1 MQQPQHGDLDAV
13 ALPYGRDQ
21 IVRFRPPR
29 QLQRHR
35 RQHAEHLPVVD
46 QDNAREP
53 TGLHTARLSI
63 IPAGVHRWKLQPSRN
78 IRDRAAQVFTRDS
91 YKPSV
96 RENIRRDL
104 IEQGLNDSIAVQVTN
119 SKDNPDIFGKPNVYR
134 VIVGGTIEQ
143 SGIPTIGIAQDDIHN
158 LICRRCQLR

>member
-1 MQQPQHGDLDAV
+1 M
-13 ALPYGRDQ
+13 
-21 IVRFRPPR
+21 
-29 QLQRHR
+29 
-35 RQHAEHLPVVD
+35 
-46 QDNAREP
+46 
-53 TGLHTARLSI
+53 
-63 IPAGVHRWKLQPSRN
+63 
-78 IRDRAAQVFTRDS
+78 
-91 YKPSV
+91 

-158 LICRRCQLR
+158 LMDAGGCQIR